1 MALEEFENEQDGK
14 DKRYLRMRSIR
25 DYSMGII
32 WLAMGFFLAFPTKFS
47 DKFEQ
52 YNDPLIK
59 IFAGIC
65 IVYGLFRMY
74 RGYKKNY
81 YNER

>member
-1 MALEEFENEQDGK
+1 MALEEFEDEPSEK
-14 DKRYLRMRSIR
+14 DKRYLRMRSVMDYGMGILWTGMGLFLMFPSKLSNKFG
-25 DYSMGII
+25 DYSSPM
-32 WLAMGFFLAFPTKFS
+32 M
-47 DKFEQ
+47 
-52 YNDPLIK
+52 K